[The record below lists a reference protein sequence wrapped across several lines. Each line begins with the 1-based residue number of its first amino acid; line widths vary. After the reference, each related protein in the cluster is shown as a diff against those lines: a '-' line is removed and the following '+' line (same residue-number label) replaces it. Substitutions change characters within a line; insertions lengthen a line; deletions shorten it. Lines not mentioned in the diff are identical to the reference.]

1 MTVSFGVLGPVL
13 AWDADGARIDLK
25 GPRHRAVLA
34 RLLVARGR
42 VVPVQVIIDDL
53 WGPGGGTK
61 SAVRTFVAALR
72 RALEPQRPARTA
84 ARLLVTE
91 GTGYALRA
99 EQDRVDAW
107 RFERAVREGG
117 GRAAPPPP
125 PPPPPPRPP
134 QEGGGRPPP
143 PPPTPPH
150 HHHNDSAAGGHDPK
164 DEKKGGQKR
173 NSPDVKN

>member
-117 GRAAPPPP
+117 AH
-125 PPPPPPRPP
+125 PPPPPRCTRTPAR
-134 QEGGGRPPP
+134 GGWGG
-143 PPPTPPH
+143 
-150 HHHNDSAAGGHDPK
+150 AGGA
-164 DEKKGGQKR
+164 EF
-173 NSPDVKN
+173 